1 MSQDIVRGSSHAAQV
16 LVQSLQ
22 SWPRTR
28 LLSLSLSLSLSL
40 TVELTVMALIHEAG
54 LLAAAAVVCG
64 K

>member
-1 MSQDIVRGSSHAAQV
+1 MLLKCSFKAFNHGRGHV
-16 LVQSLQ
+16 CF
-22 SWPRTR
+22 
-28 LLSLSLSLSLSL
+28 LSLSLSLSL